1 MSRLESNQ
9 RSAPCRT
16 AGFAGALAPSASG
29 GSRRN
34 SPFGLGQ
41 RRDNSRRSRPALGGA
56 EGEGV
61 AGSASPLPVGAL
73 WVLCDEISVW
83 LGVWALIRRPGEGRG
98 PGFCLLSSRWVRRL
112 LVSRS
117 SRSGYPLRCVA
128 QRDLTP
134 SFCGLRQRRDNS
146 RRSRPAFGGAEGEG
160 GAGSASPLPV
170 CICGIA
176 VTRLLR
182 DRACV
187 L

>member
-1 MSRLESNQ
+1 MWRQASNQ

-56 EGEGV
+56 EGEGA

-134 SFCGLRQRRDNS
+134 SLFRRHQRLLCRHRRGRGHQHRPGVSRS
-146 RRSRPAFGGAEGEG
+146 RRPDCCHPGARRYF
-160 GAGSASPLPV
+160 AA
-170 CICGIA
+170 
-176 VTRLLR
+176 
-182 DRACV
+182 
-187 L
+187 